1 MNGVS
6 PRWVMLLFN
15 SACLQTQEDNG
26 KGLEIAQG
34 LQ

>member
-6 PRWVMLLFN
+6 LHLAMLLFN
-15 SACLQTQEDNG
+15 SACLQTQEDNSNE
-26 KGLEIAQG
+26 LEIAQG

>member
-6 PRWVMLLFN
+6 SHLAMLLFN
-15 SACLQTQEDNG
+15 SACLQTQEGNS
-26 KGLEIAQG
+26 KGLDIAQG

>member
-6 PRWVMLLFN
+6 LHLVMLLFN
-15 SACLQTQEDNG
+15 SACLQTQEDNS
-26 KGLEIAQG
+26 KGHEIAQR